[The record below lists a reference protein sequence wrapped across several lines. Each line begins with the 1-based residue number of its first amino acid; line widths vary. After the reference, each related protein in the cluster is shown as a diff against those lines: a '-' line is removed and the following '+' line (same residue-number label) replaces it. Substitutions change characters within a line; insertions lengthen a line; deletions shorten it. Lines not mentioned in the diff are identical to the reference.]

1 MVDWV
6 DVDAVTAFGSGERRV
21 VDVDGVAVL
30 VVNVDGDY
38 LAVEDLCSH
47 QEFPLSDGELR
58 QDRIVCS
65 RHGAEFC
72 LRTGAA
78 LTAPAYEGIASL
90 PVRVQGDRVQ
100 VRDDRWD

>member
-6 DVDAVTAFGSGERRV
+6 DVDSVTAFGSGERRV
-21 VDVDGVAVL
+21 VDVDGVPVL
-30 VVNVDGDY
+30 VVNVGGDY

-90 PVRVQGDRVQ
+90 PVRIQGNRVQ

>member
-6 DVDAVTAFGSGERRV
+6 DVDAVATFGLGERRV

-30 VVNVDGDY
+30 VVNVNGEY

-78 LTAPAYEGIASL
+78 LTAPAYEGIATL
-90 PVRVQGDRVQ
+90 PVRIEGDRVQ
-100 VRDDRWD
+100 VCDDRWG